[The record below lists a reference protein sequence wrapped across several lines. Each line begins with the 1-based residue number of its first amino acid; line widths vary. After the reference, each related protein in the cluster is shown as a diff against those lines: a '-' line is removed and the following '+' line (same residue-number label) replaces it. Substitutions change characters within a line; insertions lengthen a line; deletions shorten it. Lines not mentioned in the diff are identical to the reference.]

1 MYTKRAGRHRKL
13 SRLSRGGGVD
23 SPELFPDNVDL
34 PFVAGDALADA
45 GEELAQFGGLGGEL
59 VQALV
64 GSDRALVDVSVL
76 IVVQIQVL
84 PTGTRITRNGIE
96 APSVT
101 GFRCRFALAVI
112 KKRPDED
119 ADGNRPVERETYD
132 CLAHG
137 QAPYGSGD
145 ARRSVQGS
153 TATATAARSRPTPMA
168 STVTGQGS
176 LPVPA
181 AMGAATNAPLATP
194 ARMSASRERFA
205 SLTVSPINREAV
217 LAPWAAK
224 QDSGQWYSR
233 YG

>member
-23 SPELFPDNVDL
+23 SPELFPDDVDL

-45 GEELAQFGGLGGEL
+45 GEELAQFGGLDGEL

-137 QAPYGSGD
+137 QAPYEKRGRPAIRSGFN
-145 ARRSVQGS
+145 SHGHSSQE
-153 TATATAARSRPTPMA
+153 
-168 STVTGQGS
+168 Q
-176 LPVPA
+176 
-181 AMGAATNAPLATP
+181 TNANGQHSDGP
-194 ARMSASRERFA
+194 RQSACAGGNGRSHQCALGNTRKDVGK
-205 SLTVSPINREAV
+205 S
-217 LAPWAAK
+217 
-224 QDSGQWYSR
+224 
-233 YG
+233 